1 MQPRLITKVSIIE
14 PKVAIKFDEGD
25 RTKLL
30 LTSEDEALPSFYEAM
45 QAFLP
50 LLIESA
56 GLDSE
61 YWGEGNVT
69 GIALKHDEVGTAI
82 AISGKCKVED
92 KYVSISSPSRL
103 VYPENQALV
112 DKLVEEAIG
121 YLDGKRSQQSL
132 PFSLPDSKNFQS
144 LMNDKDVTISSR
156 GDSLALRLAR

>member
-121 YLDGKRSQQSL
+121 YLDGDRSQQSL
-132 PFSLPDSKNFQS
+132 LGLNPLNY
-144 LMNDKDVTISSR
+144 
-156 GDSLALRLAR
+156 